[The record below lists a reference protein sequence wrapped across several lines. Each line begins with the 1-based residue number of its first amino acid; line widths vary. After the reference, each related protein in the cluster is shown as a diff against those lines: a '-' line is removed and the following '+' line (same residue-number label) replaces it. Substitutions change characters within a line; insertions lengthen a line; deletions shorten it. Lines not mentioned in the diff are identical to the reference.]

1 MKNFLPL
8 AAAAALLSFG
18 AQATLAD
25 TVRASVGKPL
35 QQAEALIARHDYQ
48 AALAQVSKA
57 RAAGNLTAY
66 ESLVVAQVEGI
77 AASGAGEYTEAAS
90 AYEAVLNS
98 NSIPASQRIQ
108 YSQAIAGFYDQ
119 AHDYPHTIVWV
130 NKYIAAGG
138 SDPRTRVLVA
148 QAYYSQGNYAQ
159 ATQAVQRDQAAAGA
173 NPLPESELQLLASSA
188 QKSGDTAGYQAA
200 LDALLAA
207 YPSPQYWTSA
217 IAGVTALPGFPDRLT
232 LDVDRLRFAT
242 STLTD
247 PGDYE
252 DYAERAIL
260 AGNPVEAHQVIEAG
274 FSAGILNNQID
285 AGHAARLR
293 ALAAKQAASSPTTP
307 ASLVAGAQSAKNAG
321 DPDGALDLG
330 IAYSNAGNRAAA
342 IKSFENL
349 LATPAA
355 SPSDPDAALARLWLI
370 HAEGSGKA

>member
-1 MKNFLPL
+1 MKNLPPL
-8 AAAAALLSFG
+8 AAAAVLLSLR
-18 AQATLAD
+18 AQVTLAD
-25 TVRASVGKPL
+25 TVSASVGKPL

-90 AYEAVLNS
+90 AYETVLNS
-98 NSIPASQRIQ
+98 GSIPPATGIQ
-108 YSQAIAGFYDQ
+108 YTQAIAGFYDQ

-138 SDPRTRVLVA
+138 SDSRTRILLA
-148 QAYYSQGNYAQ
+148 QAYYAQGDYAH
-159 ATQAVQRDQAAAGA
+159 AAQAVQRDQAAAG
-173 NPLPESELQLLASSA
+173 NKPLPESELQLLASSA

-207 YPSPQYWTSA
+207 YPSLQYWTSA

-242 STLTD
+242 GTLTD

-252 DYAERAIL
+252 DYVERAIL

-274 FSAGILNNQID
+274 FSAGILNDQID

-293 ALAAKQAASSPTTP
+293 ALAAKQAASSPVTP
-307 ASLVAGAQSAKNAG
+307 ASLLAGAQSARNAG
-321 DPDGALDLG
+321 DPDGALDLA

-342 IKSFENL
+342 IQSFKNL
-349 LATPAA
+349 LAAPAA
-355 SPSDPDAALARLWLI
+355 SPSDPDQALARLWLI
-370 HAEGSGKA
+370 HVESNSAA